1 MIPRYTRPVMEKIW
15 NERNEWQTMLDVEIA
30 ACEANAELGRIP
42 SEAVEVIKEKA
53 DFDVDRIHEIDAV
66 INHDIIAFL
75 TAVGEKVGD
84 EAKYIH
90 MGLTSTDVRDT
101 GFCLLVKQAS
111 DVILDDLEKL
121 AAVLKRRAV
130 EFKHTPTIGRTH
142 GVHAEPTTFGLK
154 MLLWY
159 SETLRNIERMKRAK
173 EEMSVGKL
181 SGAVGTYA
189 DIDPYVEQ
197 YVCKKLG
204 LKPELIST
212 QVVQRDRHAMYMA
225 TLGVIASTLA
235 QIALEVRH
243 LQRTEVREAEEYF
256 SPKQKGSSAMP
267 HKRNPVRSERICGMA
282 RLIQGYTVPAY
293 EDVPLW
299 HERDISHSSVERVI
313 FPDAT
318 IALDFILNETTNLV
332 DKLLVYPEKMM
343 KDLNLTGGLI
353 FSPRVL
359 LALVSKGAYRDTA
372 YRWVQRNAMKR
383 WLQGEDFYENLCKDE
398 DVRKYLTPEEIKAC
412 FDPKAML
419 THVDDIFARFGL

>member
-1 MIPRYTRPVMEKIW
+1 MIPRYTRPAMEAIW
-15 NERNEWQTMLDVEIA
+15 NERHEWQTMLDVEIA
-30 ACEANAELGRIP
+30 ACEANAQLGRIP
-42 SEAVEVIKEKA
+42 KEAVEVIKEKA
-53 DFDVDRIHEIDAV
+53 DFDVDRIHEIDAE

-75 TAVGEKVGD
+75 SAVGEKVGD

-101 GFCLLVKQAS
+101 AFCLQISRAS
-111 DVILDDLEKL
+111 DVILDDLERL

-173 EEMSVGKL
+173 DEISVGKL

-189 DIDPYVEQ
+189 DIDPFVEQ

-212 QVVQRDRHAMYMA
+212 QVVQRDRHAMYM
-225 TLGVIASTLA
+225 STLA
-235 QIALEVRH
+235 VIAATLAQMALEVRH

-282 RLIQGYTVPAY
+282 RLIEGYTVPAY
-293 EDVPLW
+293 QNVPLW
-299 HERDISHSSVERVI
+299 HERDISHSSVERI
-313 FPDAT
+313 ILPDST
-318 IALDFILNETTNLV
+318 ILLDHMLRKMKDIMG
-332 DKLLVYPEKMM
+332 KMLVYPEAMM
-343 KDLNLTGGLI
+343 RDLNLTGGLI
-353 FSPRVL
+353 YSQNL
-359 LALVSKGAYRDTA
+359 LIALVSKGVLREDAYK
-372 YRWVQRNAMKR
+372 WVQRNAMAR
-383 WLQGEDFYENLCKDE
+383 WMEGADFKTNVEADP
-398 DVRKYLTPEEIKAC
+398 DIDKYLTKEEVEAC
-412 FDPKAML
+412 FEPKHML
-419 THVDDIFARFGL
+419 KHVDEIYARFGM

>member
-1 MIPRYTRPVMEKIW
+1 MILRYTRPAMEKIW

-42 SEAVEVIKEKA
+42 KEAVDVIKAKA
-53 DFDVDRIHEIDAV
+53 DFDVDRIHEIDAE

-75 TAVGEKVGD
+75 TCVGEHVGD

-101 GFCLLVKQAS
+101 GLCVQLAQAS
-111 DVILDDLEKL
+111 DVILEDLEKL

-154 MLLWY
+154 LLLWY
-159 SETLRNIERMKRAK
+159 SETLRNIDRMKHAAENIR
-173 EEMSVGKL
+173 VGKL

-189 DIDPYVEQ
+189 DIDPFVEE
-197 YVCKKLG
+197 YVCKKMG
-204 LKPELIST
+204 LKREDIAT
-212 QVVQRDRHAMYMA
+212 QVVQRDHHAEYVT
-225 TLGVIASTLA
+225 TLGVIAGVLA

-282 RLIQGYTVPAY
+282 RLIQGYSLPAY
-293 EDVPLW
+293 EDIPLW
-299 HERDISHSSVERVI
+299 HERDISHSSVERVML
-313 FPDAT
+313 PDAT
-318 IALDFILNETTNLV
+318 TALDYILNETTNLI
-332 DKLLVYPEKMM
+332 DKLLVYPEKMLA
-343 KDLNLTGGLI
+343 DLNMTGGLI
-353 FSPRVL
+353 YSPRVL
-359 LALVSKGAYRDTA
+359 LALVAKGAYRDTA

-412 FDPKAML
+412 FDYKPML
-419 THVDDIFARFGL
+419 VHVDEIFARFGL